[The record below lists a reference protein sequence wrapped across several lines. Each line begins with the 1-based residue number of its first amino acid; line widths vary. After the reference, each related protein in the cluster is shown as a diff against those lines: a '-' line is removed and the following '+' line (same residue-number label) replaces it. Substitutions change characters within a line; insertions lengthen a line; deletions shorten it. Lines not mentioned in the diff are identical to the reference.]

1 METATKETVKFLL
14 IGEERICKQVAYV
27 MSFDKF
33 EIKSFDLL
41 TEENI
46 QSFTDFNI
54 YVCDFK
60 RKCSRQVKAVGL
72 KSVKYLEDICREIDR
87 DCFLN
92 RAHNKKLVRQQ
103 LKKVSLLT
111 RIKLWGYE
119 FLKTLYFRF
128 ISSKSIHAAK
138 KLRYGAVTN
147 VKSLRCLKP
156 SKLLLYVLNAPIS
169 KTVQCSLVETGMFI
183 TSAGEVFG
191 CCSMLVPFGNLF
203 HDGDLD
209 KIYNSTYARIVKLSS
224 LNRSYCLCNQY
235 GFCPTYIDAKSLPLK
250 PLQTVKVPAQV
261 TVAIDRTCNLC
272 CKSCR
277 NKRFV
282 MDKLTQTR
290 ISLMANKIQ
299 QSGYL
304 DKTNKLYVAGQGE
317 VFYSP
322 YYRQLVETKLQ
333 RKNIVIL
340 SNGTLFNE
348 KNWNWLKDKYETIDV
363 IISVDA
369 ATADTYKKLRGAD
382 FNALMKNLETLAN
395 LHRQKQI
402 RKFNLNFVVQRDNYR
417 EMIKFVELGRALGV
431 DQIEFQHMNNF
442 GNLTKKEYLQRCMI
456 VKNKYLDKE
465 LWQVL
470 RDPIF
475 QEPIVDLS
483 GLKRYMV
490 AMEEKE

>member
-1 METATKETVKFLL
+1 M
-14 IGEERICKQVAYV
+14 
-27 MSFDKF
+27 
-33 EIKSFDLL
+33 
-41 TEENI
+41 
-46 QSFTDFNI
+46 
-54 YVCDFK
+54 
-60 RKCSRQVKAVGL
+60 
-72 KSVKYLEDICREIDR
+72 
-87 DCFLN
+87 
-92 RAHNKKLVRQQ
+92 
-103 LKKVSLLT
+103 
-111 RIKLWGYE
+111 
-119 FLKTLYFRF
+119 
-128 ISSKSIHAAK
+128 
-138 KLRYGAVTN
+138 
-147 VKSLRCLKP
+147 
-156 SKLLLYVLNAPIS
+156 
-169 KTVQCSLVETGMFI
+169 
-183 TSAGEVFG
+183 
-191 CCSMLVPFGNLF
+191 
-203 HDGDLD
+203 
-209 KIYNSTYARIVKLSS
+209 
-224 LNRSYCLCNQY
+224 
-235 GFCPTYIDAKSLPLK
+235 
-250 PLQTVKVPAQV
+250 PAQI

-348 KNWNWLKDKYETIDV
+348 KNWNWLKGKYETIDV

-456 VKNKYLDKE
+456 VKHKYLDKE
-465 LWQVL
+465 LWQIL

-490 AMEEKE
+490 ATEQKEQQRV